1 MSLNNLRRK
10 IVQFLIRPE
19 DGYIKTGTWSGE
31 PPRFYYDEDNEKYYY
46 SIILDGKRTYSGL
59 TLMGWKSYKPV
70 SAQLKEIYYSEWLF
84 GIADNI
90 YEEYSERLSNI
101 SRNELKTFNKN
112 EVGAKTMINKQSF
125 CDIVEAL
132 DKYWGNIGSLE
143 NVLNVYFEDNMLT
156 SIFDKVIDALEEDL
170 EPDRDF
176 GENLTILDWLI
187 EFDAGRD
194 ERAKKGIDGHPLTS
208 AAELYD
214 YLVWK
219 RDKKVSENT

>member
-10 IVQFLIRPE
+10 IVRHLIRPE
-19 DGYIKTGTWSGE
+19 DGYIKTDTWGGE
-31 PPRFYYDEDNEKYYY
+31 PMRFYYDRSNGKYYS
-46 SIILDGKRTYSGL
+46 SIILDGKRNYNGVTL
-59 TLMGWKSYKPV
+59 TGWKVYHPDPSQV
-70 SAQLKEIYYSEWLF
+70 EEIDFHTWRH
-84 GIADNI
+84 GIVDNI
-90 YEEYSERLSNI
+90 YHEYSERLSSI
-101 SRNELKTFNKN
+101 SCSELKNFNTN
-112 EVGAKTMINKQSF
+112 ETGVKTMINKQSF

-132 DKYWGNIGSLE
+132 DKYWGNIGNLE

-156 SIFDKVIDALEEDL
+156 TIFDKVIDALEDDL

-194 ERAKKGIDGHPLTS
+194 EKAKEGINGHPLTT

>member
-1 MSLNNLRRK
+1 MSLNNLRQR
-10 IVQFLIRPE
+10 IVRRHIRPE
-19 DGYIKTGTWSGE
+19 DGYIETVGKS
-31 PPRFYYDEDNEKYYY
+31 PKFYYDECNGKYYY
-46 SIILDGKRTYSGL
+46 SNIIDGQRIYRSFTLLGL
-59 TLMGWKSYKPV
+59 VRDTPATLHI
-70 SAQLKEIYYSEWLF
+70 KEVDFDEWLL
-84 GIADNI
+84 GIADNV
-90 YEEYSERLSNI
+90 YSEYSERLSNI
-101 SRNELKTFNKN
+101 SRNELKNFNKN
-112 EVGAKTMINKQSF
+112 EVGVKTMINKQSF

-132 DKYWGNIGSLE
+132 DKYWGNIGNLE

-156 SIFDKVIDALEEDL
+156 SIFDRVIDALEDDL

-194 ERAKKGIDGHPLTS
+194 EKAKEGINGHPLTT